1 MKVVYTTDSPEQ
13 SIRLGEEVGKR
24 LRGGDIIA
32 YRGDLGAGK
41 TTFTRGLSM
50 GLGLGDDVT
59 SPTFT
64 LVNEY
69 RKADTKLDLIHFDMY
84 RITSGEDIETTGFYD
99 YMDDDCV
106 LAVEWSENIEDELPE
121 GCIKICIG
129 RLGDNER
136 EFVIETPDGDERFE
150 DISI

>member
-1 MKVVYTTDSPEQ
+1 MIVSYITNSPEE
-13 SIRLGEEVGKR
+13 SIRLGEAVGKL

-41 TTFTRGLSM
+41 TTFTRGISIGM
-50 GLGLGDDVT
+50 GLGDEVT

-69 RKADTKLDLIHFDMY
+69 RNTDNKLDLIHFDMY
-84 RITSGEDIETTGFYD
+84 RITSPEDLETTGFYD
-99 YMDDDCV
+99 YFDDNAV
-106 LAVEWSENIEDELPE
+106 LAVEWSENISEAFSENCL
-121 GCIKICIG
+121 KITIN

-136 EFVIETPDGDERFE
+136 RFDIESRDGDERFE
-150 DISI
+150 NISF